1 MANVYEIVTGNIIR
15 ALERGV
21 CAWRKPWT
29 GENQHPMNISGRR
42 YSGANYFILSIMGDH
57 PVWLTANQI
66 RQAGGKI
73 KDGEGRKAMPVI
85 FWKWLPKQDDP
96 DGKFPMVRFFNVWNY
111 NQTEG
116 VELSKTITAKIT
128 GGERIHHNG
137 TNAAADSV
145 IANMPNAP
153 KMVIQ
158 AGDRACYHPSTD
170 TVTMPLREQFRDL
183 NEFYSTMFH
192 ELTHSTGHKSRL
204 NRKEIDEPTYFGSH
218 DYSNEELVAELGAA
232 FLCAESGVD
241 NTLENSAAY
250 IQGWLKRLTSDPKAF
265 VTAAARAQKAA
276 DFILN
281 RKAGEESQSE

>member
-1 MANVYEIVTGNIIR
+1 MANVYEIVTSNITK

-21 CAWRKPWT
+21 CAWRKPWNADT
-29 GENQHPMNISGRR
+29 VHPMNITGRR

-66 RQAGGKI
+66 RQHGGKI
-73 KDGEGRKAMPVI
+73 KNGEERKAMPVV

-96 DGKFPMVRFFNVWNY
+96 DGKFPMIRFFNVWNY
-111 NQTEG
+111 SQTEG
-116 VELSKTITAKIT
+116 IELPNAIASKIT
-128 GGERIHHNG
+128 NSALIKHTG
-137 TNAAADSV
+137 TNGAADTIINS
-145 IANMPNAP
+145 MPNAP

-158 AGDRACYHPSTD
+158 ASDRACYRPSTD
-170 TVTMPLREQFRDL
+170 TVTVPLREQFNDL

-204 NRKEIDEPTYFGSH
+204 NRKEIEEPTFFGSH
-218 DYSNEELVAELGAA
+218 GYSNEELVAELGAA

-265 VTAAARAQKAA
+265 VTAAGKAQKAA
-276 DFILN
+276 DYILN
-281 RKAGEESQSE
+281 RKASEEPKGE